1 MTVLIIEDEKIAA
14 NNLEKLLKQIS
25 PDIQILDKLET
36 IRNSVN
42 WLSNYKADLIFL
54 DIHLADGLSFKIF
67 EQIEIKTPV
76 IFTTAYDQYAIK
88 AFKVNSIDYLLKP
101 IDIDDLIQSINKYK
115 DLTETKSSGTIDF
128 KKLIE
133 AIDKKGEY
141 KKRFTIS
148 VGRKIK
154 VINANDIAYFYV
166 LEKSIFVHTYDNKS
180 TAIDYSLDKLESL
193 LDPEIFFRINRK
205 YLININSIRNIY
217 TLSKSR
223 IKIELN
229 PPANEDLIISF
240 KRSGMFK
247 KWLNQ

>member
-1 MTVLIIEDEKIAA
+1 MKVVIIEDEKIVAER
-14 NNLEKLLKQIS
+14 LEQLLYKIDNSIS
-25 PDIQILDKLET
+25 VLAKIRT
-36 IRNSVN
+36 IRDAVI
-42 WLSNYKADLIFL
+42 WLNNNNPDLIFL

-101 IDIDDLIQSINKYK
+101 INIDDLTQSINKYK
-115 DLTETKSSGTIDF
+115 DLIKTKSSGTIDF
-128 KKLIE
+128 KTLIE
-133 AIDKKGEY
+133 AIDKKSEY

-148 VGRKIK
+148 IGRKIK
-154 VINANDIAYFYV
+154 IINTNDIAYFYV
-166 LEKSIFVHTYDNKS
+166 LEKSIFVHTYDNKNI
-180 TAIDYSLDKLESL
+180 AIDYSLDKLESL

-205 YLININSIRNIY
+205 YLININSIKNIY

-223 IKIELN
+223 IKVELN
-229 PPANEDLIISF
+229 PPANEDVIISF